1 VGRPIVFLVAF
12 AAILGAALFARA
24 GSAGDVTRFRTPDA
38 GAACK
43 LEAPALV
50 CQSLGSEGSLALRG
64 TGPPRVVRRLPW
76 WDASTPVLTRWRHGG
91 VVCALKR
98 KSIVCRNGESAISVS
113 KDGFAVAI

>member
-1 VGRPIVFLVAF
+1 VGRSVFLLVAL
-12 AAILGAALFARA
+12 AAIVAAALFARA

-43 LEAPALV
+43 LEGAALV

-76 WDASTPVLTRWRHGG
+76 WDASTPVLKRWRHGG
-91 VVCALKR
+91 VVCTLKR
-98 KSIVCRNGESAISVS
+98 KSIVCRNGETAISVS